1 MRKASSFALFCTQSS
16 LPGLV
21 VTLSRLLSVGH
32 QEPVVDGG
40 SFSRW
45 GGIFI
50 SLVTSFWSSPSWG
63 GAGDAVA
70 TLSPLHL
77 QVAEAWGVTVSTPQ
91 CFPGCQTVISVS
103 AHSFRKLTTLP
114 LSRQKRVPSTMEAVI
129 APAGTH
135 RRGFT
140 AAVPLGSPSS
150 WMGRH
155 VKVTNLHLSW
165 SWGLWAWGLGWGS
178 LHCWCVGQRP
188 PRLLCPQLCLWF
200 ILMGAFLPWA
210 SGRL

>member
-32 QEPVVDGG
+32 QEPVVDGE

-114 LSRQKRVPSTMEAVI
+114 PLVRNVCRQQWRLWS
-129 APAGTH
+129 
-135 RRGFT
+135 
-140 AAVPLGSPSS
+140 
-150 WMGRH
+150 
-155 VKVTNLHLSW
+155 HLQ
-165 SWGLWAWGLGWGS
+165 GHIDGGS
-178 LHCWCVGQRP
+178 LQLSHWVHPPVG
-188 PRLLCPQLCLWF
+188 WED
-200 ILMGAFLPWA
+200 M
-210 SGRL
+210 